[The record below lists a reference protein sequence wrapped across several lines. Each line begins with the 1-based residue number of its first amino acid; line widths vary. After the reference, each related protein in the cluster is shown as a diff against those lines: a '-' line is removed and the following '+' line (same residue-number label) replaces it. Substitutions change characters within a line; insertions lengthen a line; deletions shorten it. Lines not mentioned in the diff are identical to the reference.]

1 MFFVFGIAYSQPEL
15 YVRKESQHLGTHAQ
29 NQLIEGSIKIKNKGD
44 QPLVIAG
51 ASNYIGNVT
60 AVFSPVRLDPE
71 QSSEIKI
78 LTGTGKTIGTLSRSL
93 DLTTN
98 IGNQRIYVKFDVI
111 EKLDQPSNYSLK
123 LESEHDSLLI
133 LKLNGWF
140 RTYGDCDVAEA
151 ILGLTQV
158 TNEETEG
165 YEIDQMDCGQAT
177 IVLKNYEKRLNK
189 FKLHKT
195 YRRSLPKGHYRFFTY
210 DNNYKKIYSEIFQI
224 ENDLIFTR

>member
-1 MFFVFGIAYSQPEL
+1 
-15 YVRKESQHLGTHAQ
+15 
-29 NQLIEGSIKIKNKGD
+29 
-44 QPLVIAG
+44 
-51 ASNYIGNVT
+51 
-60 AVFSPVRLDPE
+60 
-71 QSSEIKI
+71 
-78 LTGTGKTIGTLSRSL
+78 
-93 DLTTN
+93 
-98 IGNQRIYVKFDVI
+98 
-111 EKLDQPSNYSLK
+111 LDQPSNYSLK

-195 YRRSLPKGHYRFFTY
+195 YRRSLPNGHYRFFTY